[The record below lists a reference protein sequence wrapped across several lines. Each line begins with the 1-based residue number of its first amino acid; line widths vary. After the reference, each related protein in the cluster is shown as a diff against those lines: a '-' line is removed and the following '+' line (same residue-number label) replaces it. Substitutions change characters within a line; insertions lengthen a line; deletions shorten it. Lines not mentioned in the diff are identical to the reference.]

1 MDLFKNLGNL
11 GQIMGLASQ
20 LPKIQEEMGKLQQRV
35 AQLTAEGDAGAGMVR
50 VRVNGKQ
57 EILSCNLSEEIFQS
71 GDREMLEELIRGA
84 VNQAMERVRAQVAD
98 ETRKT
103 VTGLGLPVGA
113 GLPGMPGMIPDA

>member
-20 LPKIQEEMGKLQQRV
+20 LPKIQEEMGKLQQRL
-35 AQLTAEGDAGAGMVR
+35 ALLTAEGDAGAGMVR

-57 EILSCNLSEEIFQS
+57 EIISCVLSEEVFRS

-84 VNQAMERVRAQVAD
+84 VNQAMERVRVQVAE
-98 ETRKT
+98 ETSKT
-103 VTGLGLPVGA
+103 MASLGLPVGV
-113 GLPGMPGMIPDA
+113 GMPGMMPGV